1 MNEMIGFW
9 TNWIETVRFACEAQ
23 GVIVARLALL
33 ASGGTS
39 AAAEADLMISEKV
52 VAFADAKAAAEGA
65 LADGLGIY
73 IAAERAYSPVAAS
86 GARQQPQTAAHT
98 PSTSLLGRLAGI
110 LRQPAQST

>member
-33 ASGGTS
+33 ASGGPS

-73 IAAERAYSPVAAS
+73 IAAERPTPPLRHRVHVNSRRLLRTPRPQAYWAD
-86 GARQQPQTAAHT
+86 
-98 PSTSLLGRLAGI
+98 
-110 LRQPAQST
+110 

>member
-33 ASGGTS
+33 ASGGPS

-65 LADGLGIY
+65 PLRHRVHVNSRRLLRTPRPQAYWAD
-73 IAAERAYSPVAAS
+73 
-86 GARQQPQTAAHT
+86 
-98 PSTSLLGRLAGI
+98 
-110 LRQPAQST
+110 